1 MKRGEAP
8 ALRAK
13 LNPVENTVPQCRGV
27 AEWGV
32 AEEPRRPFD
41 VGEDRTRHNP
51 VAPMGGN
58 HDPDDPVPAVHGGE
72 VVPLQTLA
80 DKLQSDYNDI
90 MTAQTLGF
98 AVQPE
103 DRAVLDELV
112 EYFGAGNR
120 SAYLRA
126 TLKVMKSIMIADQ
139 LRESQ
144 AYGQQRIAELGI
156 EPAEVPSRVQ
166 QFLKGSAQGHK
177 K

>member
-1 MKRGEAP
+1 
-8 ALRAK
+8 
-13 LNPVENTVPQCRGV
+13 
-27 AEWGV
+27 
-32 AEEPRRPFD
+32 
-41 VGEDRTRHNP
+41 
-51 VAPMGGN
+51 
-58 HDPDDPVPAVHGGE
+58 
-72 VVPLQTLA
+72 
-80 DKLQSDYNDI
+80 

-103 DRAVLDELV
+103 DRALLDELV

-156 EPAEVPSRVQ
+156 EPADVPVRVQ
-166 QFLKGSAQGHK
+166 DFLKGASKAREE
-177 K
+177 